1 MIFYILRKGGTMF
14 NWLNLG
20 TKKSFSKEKGETM
33 KTSKL
38 TKQDK
43 LVNALKDGE
52 ALTESAMKH
61 RFSIANPRATVSALR
76 MKGYAVYANKSKNG
90 KTIYRLG
97 APLRRVV
104 AAGYRA
110 LADEKVFG

>member
-1 MIFYILRKGGTMF
+1 
-14 NWLNLG
+14 
-20 TKKSFSKEKGETM
+20 
-33 KTSKL
+33 
-38 TKQDK
+38 
-43 LVNALKDGE
+43 
-52 ALTESAMKH
+52 
-61 RFSIANPRATVSALR
+61 

-110 LADEKVFG
+110 LANEKVFG